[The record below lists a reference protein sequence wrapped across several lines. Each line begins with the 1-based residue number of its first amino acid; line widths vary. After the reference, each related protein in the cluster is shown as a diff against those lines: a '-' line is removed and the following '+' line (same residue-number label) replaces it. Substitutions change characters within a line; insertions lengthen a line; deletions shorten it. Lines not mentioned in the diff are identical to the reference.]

1 MRKILRC
8 PACERQY
15 DVSRIKVG
23 SRVRCLCGE
32 SLVVPAVTGHE
43 SAVVRC
49 SSCGAPVEQ
58 GAQGEQ
64 VPTSCRYCGAEF
76 TLFEQDR
83 DTLCPHCFTRIS
95 RAAKFCHFCGGI
107 IAPSAVS
114 LPASSLPCPACPE
127 GNYLRHRKLPEIS
140 LLECIRCGGFWLSCG
155 ELEIL
160 AHKARTLPAETWESL
175 WPSGSPTTPAGAA
188 PPEKVTYRK
197 CHVCQKLMHRRRHEL
212 APVVL
217 DVCRDHGVWFDAD
230 ELAAVVEALR
240 KNREA
245 LSGGPSLQ
253 KEPEKPTRRKDA
265 LPRFPGDYRP
275 APWDEESSWVLF
287 LAALAA
293 RMLAWLVFRK

>member
-8 PACERQY
+8 TTCERQY
-15 DVSRIKVG
+15 DVSRLKVG

-32 SLVVPAVTGHE
+32 GLVVPALQGHE

-49 SSCGAPVEQ
+49 SSCGAPRE
-58 GAQGEQ
+58 AD
-64 VPTSCRYCGAEF
+64 TSRCSYCGADF

-107 IAPSAVS
+107 VAPSAVS
-114 LPASSLPCPACPE
+114 LAASCLPCPACPE
-127 GNYLRHRKLPEIS
+127 GVHLRHRKLPEIS

-160 AHKARTLPAETWESL
+160 AQKARTHPAESWEGL
-175 WPSGSPTTPAGAA
+175 WPSGSRKAA
-188 PPEKVTYRK
+188 CEEAQPERVAYRK
-197 CHVCQKLMHRRRHEL
+197 CPVCQKLMHRRRHEL

-217 DVCRDHGVWFDAD
+217 DVCREHGVWFDAD

-240 KNREA
+240 RN
-245 LSGGPSLQ
+245 LDSLAPVASIA
-253 KEPEKPTRRKDA
+253 KEGERPTRRKEPV
-265 LPRFPGDYRP
+265 PRFPGDYRP
-275 APWDEESSWVLF
+275 APWDEGSSWVVF

-293 RMLAWLVFRK
+293 RVLAWLVLRK